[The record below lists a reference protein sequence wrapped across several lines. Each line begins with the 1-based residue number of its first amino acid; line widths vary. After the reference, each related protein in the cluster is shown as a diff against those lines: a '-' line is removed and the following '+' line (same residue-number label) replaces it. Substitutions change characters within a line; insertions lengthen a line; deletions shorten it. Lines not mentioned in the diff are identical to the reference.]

1 MAVVRFNLYNA
12 LMKTYEGEIASA
24 LANIE
29 IYMQNPTGI
38 GEHPDL
44 VTAVDTQFQRL
55 AEASEKLAVLKEYF
69 KQYTNLKYDDI

>member
-1 MAVVRFNLYNA
+1 
-12 LMKTYEGEIASA
+12 MKTYEGEIASA

-55 AEASEKLAVLKEYF
+55 AEASEKLTVLKEYF
-69 KQYTNLKYDDI
+69 KQYTNFKYDDL